1 MRRKCVP
8 SYYFWKLYQRLQSLS
23 QGTKSVDKYFKEM
36 ELSMIRAN
44 VKKYMEVIMV
54 RLMNGFNHDITH
66 IVKLHHYVE
75 LEEMVYMVVN
85 VEKQLKQKGT
95 IQQS

>member
-1 MRRKCVP
+1 
-8 SYYFWKLYQRLQSLS
+8 
-23 QGTKSVDKYFKEM
+23 
-36 ELSMIRAN
+36 
-44 VKKYMEVIMV
+44 MEVIMV

-85 VEKQLKQKGT
+85 VEKQLKQKDT

>member
-1 MRRKCVP
+1 MK
-8 SYYFWKLYQRLQSLS
+8 
-23 QGTKSVDKYFKEM
+23 
-36 ELSMIRAN
+36 LSMIRAN
-44 VKKYMEVIMV
+44 VEKYMEVIMV

-75 LEEMVYMVVN
+75 LKEMVYMVVN